1 MGCAYHFSLG
11 TGAAVCAK
19 DAVLEGDFAVPRK
32 WSFSETR
39 QLLREVS
46 HSTIDRIIKSWVSM
60 FQRKRGL
67 GRRYS
72 RPTAIT
78 DDHTVLRHPLS

>member
-1 MGCAYHFSLG
+1 MGCACHFSFG
-11 TGAAVCAK
+11 PCTAVCAK

-46 HSTIDRIIKSWVSM
+46 DSTIDRIIKSWVSM

-67 GRRYS
+67 GWR
-72 RPTAIT
+72 
-78 DDHTVLRHPLS
+78 